1 MAASNKVCRENS
13 DIMLRDDE
21 KMITDEK
28 KSAQLFKNH
37 CINIV
42 ERSCG
47 FKTENAEADI
57 EWGNKNGVLSSIL
70 DKYQNHPSIVE
81 ILKNRGLQ
89 SPSISIPSFSFGSK
103 VMPKEIK
110 TILKS
115 LNSKKAPAIDKIPTN
130 LVNLESDIL
139 TEGLSIA
146 INNT

>member
-28 KSAQLFKNH
+28 KLAQLFKNH

-57 EWGNKNGVLSSIL
+57 E
-70 DKYQNHPSIVE
+70 
-81 ILKNRGLQ
+81 
-89 SPSISIPSFSFGSK
+89 
-103 VMPKEIK
+103 
-110 TILKS
+110 
-115 LNSKKAPAIDKIPTN
+115 
-130 LVNLESDIL
+130 
-139 TEGLSIA
+139 
-146 INNT
+146 